1 MIRRRREYLEGLF
14 SIASETYDSLSA
26 GSESCAFFY
35 EPSAADGED
44 LLQRIRAARPAD
56 LARGVLYRGSTPEDV
71 GIRIGGEDARA
82 FGSQASSA
90 ARPSR

>member
-35 EPSAADGED
+35 EPSAADGND
-44 LLQRIRAARPAD
+44 L
-56 LARGVLYRGSTPEDV
+56 
-71 GIRIGGEDARA
+71 
-82 FGSQASSA
+82 
-90 ARPSR
+90 